1 VERSGTRVNCSDSLG
16 FIKYGAMLK
25 NVEALPSD
33 SESKLLNQQSGTDGH
48 ASDAGQLARV
58 YGRAT
63 YK

>member
-1 VERSGTRVNCSDSLG
+1 
-16 FIKYGAMLK
+16 MLK